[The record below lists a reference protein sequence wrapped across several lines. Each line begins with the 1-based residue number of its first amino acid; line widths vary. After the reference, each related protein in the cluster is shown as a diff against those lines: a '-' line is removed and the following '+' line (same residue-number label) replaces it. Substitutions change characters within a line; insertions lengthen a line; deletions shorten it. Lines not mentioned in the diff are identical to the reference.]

1 MWSQCGYLLIS
12 NTHTRAMP
20 PPRYIYTCAPHRFT
34 HFKCKPLCS
43 LCLDTVLITIKRG
56 LNDSNSNKTVLLIES
71 VNLSLVRANGNHL
84 HNDSC
89 LTCMNQKCWFG
100 VVIESPWFLNPPS
113 ESVWA
118 FKGYSRAINTLYSL
132 TLWM

>member
-12 NTHTRAMP
+12 NTPTRAMP

-43 LCLDTVLITIKRG
+43 LCLDTVLVTLKRD
-56 LNDSNSNKTVLLIES
+56 LNDSYTDKIIVLIES
-71 VNLSLVRANGNHL
+71 VMFSLVCANVNHL

-89 LTCMNQKCWFG
+89 LTCMNQ
-100 VVIESPWFLNPPS
+100 
-113 ESVWA
+113 
-118 FKGYSRAINTLYSL
+118 NTNLG
-132 TLWM
+132 

>member
-43 LCLDTVLITIKRG
+43 VYLGTVLVTLKRG
-56 LNDSNSNKTVLLIES
+56 LNDSYTGEIKVLIES
-71 VNLSLVRANGNHL
+71 VNLSTVWQWKPLLYATLYAR
-84 HNDSC
+84 
-89 LTCMNQKCWFG
+89 
-100 VVIESPWFLNPPS
+100 
-113 ESVWA
+113 VWA
-118 FKGYSRAINTLYSL
+118 GMETTLL
-132 TLWM
+132 TM

>member
-43 LCLDTVLITIKRG
+43 VYLGTVLVTLKRG
-56 LNDSNSNKTVLLIES
+56 LNDSYTDEIIVLIET
-71 VNLSLVRANGNHL
+71 VTLPLVYANGNHL

-89 LTCMNQKCWFG
+89 LTCRNQIADLG
-100 VVIESPWFLNPPS
+100 
-113 ESVWA
+113 
-118 FKGYSRAINTLYSL
+118 
-132 TLWM
+132 